1 MAAIKVLLVD
11 DDEVILD
18 LLSDFLT
25 QDGFEITSAS
35 SAREAL
41 KLLTSESYDV
51 LLSDLS
57 MPGPGDGLTVVSAMR
72 HTNPQTVTILLTAA
86 PRMGAATQSILG
98 QTDEILLK
106 PIDPAQLADVIK
118 RRIARKRGGSQQ
130 EREERFVQNTPETDY
145 MLTVAHELR
154 TPLTSIRGALG
165 LLVDGRAGA
174 VDDKAQRM
182 LTIALTN
189 ADRMIRLIDRQLDLG
204 RFEVGFATLQIRRC
218 SFSVLVR
225 QAIEEIA
232 ATADLAQIRISVP
245 AFALPGEPE
254 VFLDTDPDMILQV
267 LTNLLANAIKFS
279 PPGSEVVIDIE
290 AAPNA
295 LIFRVVDQGRGI
307 PEAQLESIFERFRQ
321 VEATDARRQR
331 GIGLGLAICRAIVQ
345 QHGGTITAARNLDRG
360 STFTVTIPRIQ
371 RALDSLT
378 TS

>member
-11 DDEVILD
+11 DDEVILI

-25 QDGFEITSAS
+25 QDGFEVTCAS

-41 KLLTSESYDV
+41 KLLTSETYDV
-51 LLSDLS
+51 LLSDLN
-57 MPGPGDGLTVVSAMR
+57 MPEPGDGLTVVSASR
-72 HTNPQTVTILLTAA
+72 HANPQTITILMSAA
-86 PRMGAATQSILG
+86 PQMDAACRAILG
-98 QTDEILLK
+98 QTDDILLK
-106 PIDPAQLADVIK
+106 PVDPGQLAASIK
-118 RRIARKRGGSQQ
+118 RRIAQKPGGTQQ
-130 EREERFVQNTPETDY
+130 ELEKRFVQNTPETDY

-165 LLVDGRAGA
+165 LLANGRAGK
-174 VDDKAQRM
+174 VDDKAQRL

-189 ADRMIRLIDRQLDLG
+189 ADRMIRLIDRHLDLD
-204 RFEVGFATLQIRRC
+204 RFEVGVAKLQIRRC

-232 ATADLAQIRISVP
+232 TTTDSAQVRICVP
-245 AFALPGEPE
+245 AFAMSGAPE
-254 VFLDTDPDMILQV
+254 VFLDTDPDIILQV

-279 PPGSEVVIDIE
+279 PPDSEVVIEIE
-290 AAPNA
+290 APPNA

-321 VEATDARRQR
+321 VEPTDAGRQR

-345 QHGGTITAARNLDRG
+345 QHGGTITAARNLERG
-360 STFTVTIPRIQ
+360 STFTVTIPRTQ
-371 RALDSLT
+371 RALDHT
-378 TS
+378 TIL